1 MKIFKT
7 ILSFVIVTVF
17 VTFTLLCGFGLL
29 LYTIDN
35 IGNSLLKLILAIAI
49 YIGMMISIA
58 YIGFIYD
65 KLRK

>member
-17 VTFTLLCGFGLL
+17 VTFTLLCGFGAV